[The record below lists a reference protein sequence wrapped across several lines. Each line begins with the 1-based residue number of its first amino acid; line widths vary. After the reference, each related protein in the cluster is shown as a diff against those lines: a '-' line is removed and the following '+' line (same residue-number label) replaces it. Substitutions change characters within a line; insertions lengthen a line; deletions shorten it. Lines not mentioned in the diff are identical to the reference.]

1 MYYRIFDCWRLLAA
15 ILIMAYHFVFAAPY
29 GAREAS
35 DFLHRLFPLLDLF
48 FMISGYFIAS
58 RYAGRIETVA
68 DYAGFMRRRIAR
80 LYPLHLIVTLF
91 FAVVALYAWSVGAD
105 HWPWRHDLQA
115 LPMHLL
121 ALHALG
127 TTDGLALNYPS
138 WSVSAE
144 FFSYALF
151 PLVVFAYRWKG
162 LAGLAG
168 LLVLW
173 LTGLEIASAMGLF
186 PSGYWMTADACGAY
200 RAFADFTTGALIAAV
215 VGRKLVAMNSQLPGI
230 ALMAMAVIAMIAQ
243 LPPYA
248 IWVLLAASLTATA
261 GAETA
266 RPDST
271 RILAPLQPL
280 TRVSFGIYLWH
291 PVLEFVFLTVLWDRW
306 LKDLH
311 VVDFYVWWLL
321 PMAASIVVAMLSDRY
336 LEPRCARL
344 VAGPAPRRSAGGG
357 TVVPQRG

>member
-1 MYYRIFDCWRLLAA
+1 MYYRILDCWRLLAA

-35 DFLHRLFPLLDLF
+35 DFLHRLSPLLDLF
-48 FMISGYFIAS
+48 FIISATS
-58 RYAGRIETVA
+58 SHRAMRRHRTVA

-80 LYPLHLIVTLF
+80 LYPLHLIVTLSSRSSRSTLGPSSRPL
-91 FAVVALYAWSVGAD
+91 AMAARPSGAAD
-105 HWPWRHDLQA
+105 
-115 LPMHLL
+115 HLL

-127 TTDGLALNYPS
+127 TTYGLALNYPS

-151 PLVVFAYRWKG
+151 PLVVSPIAGRVC
-162 LAGLAG
+162 GLAG

-186 PSGYWMTADACGAY
+186 PSGYWMTANACGAY
-200 RAFADFTTGALIAAV
+200 APSPTSPRRADRCRRRPQARRHELATAGHRADGDGGDRDDRPTAA
-215 VGRKLVAMNSQLPGI
+215 
-230 ALMAMAVIAMIAQ
+230 
-243 LPPYA
+243 YA

-280 TRVSFGIYLWH
+280 TRVSFGIYLW
-291 PVLEFVFLTVLWDRW
+291 TQCW
-306 LKDLH
+306 
-311 VVDFYVWWLL
+311 
-321 PMAASIVVAMLSDRY
+321 SS
-336 LEPRCARL
+336 
-344 VAGPAPRRSAGGG
+344 SS
-357 TVVPQRG
+357 